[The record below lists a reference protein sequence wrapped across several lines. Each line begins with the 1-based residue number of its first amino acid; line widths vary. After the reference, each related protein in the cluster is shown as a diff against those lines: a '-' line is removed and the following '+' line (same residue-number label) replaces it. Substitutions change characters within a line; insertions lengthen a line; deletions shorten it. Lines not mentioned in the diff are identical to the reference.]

1 MKITA
6 KFKSQLY
13 SYFTKRVG
21 AFKYKHGWL
30 RVPVCPYCGREN
42 KMGINLSMYR
52 TNCFR
57 CGEHPNPAQMVMD
70 IEHFDTWSELVNFL
84 SNDDFNE
91 LEFREEK
98 VELAERKPIYL
109 PEGFTNIR
117 FGNSQLARSMQGYVQ
132 RRGFNVDDL
141 SRLGVGYC
149 RDGKLFGYLIIPFY
163 YHSELRYYNARNVL
177 GNGPRYNNPDKDTT
191 GLGKEFLI
199 YNHDALSMYNTVYI
213 CEGAINALTLGERA
227 IATMG
232 KAVSAYQVN
241 ELLKAPCERYIILLD
256 PDAKDKAINLALK
269 LVHYK
274 SVKVVFLPDGVDVND
289 LGKSKTL
296 RYVWNTHYQG
306 YQDLIKIRNSL
317 D

>member
-163 YHSELRYYNARNVL
+163 YHAELRYYNARNVL

-199 YNHDALSMYNTVYI
+199 YNHDAL
-213 CEGAINALTLGERA
+213 
-227 IATMG
+227 
-232 KAVSAYQVN
+232 
-241 ELLKAPCERYIILLD
+241 
-256 PDAKDKAINLALK
+256 
-269 LVHYK
+269 
-274 SVKVVFLPDGVDVND
+274 
-289 LGKSKTL
+289 
-296 RYVWNTHYQG
+296 
-306 YQDLIKIRNSL
+306 
-317 D
+317 

>member
-21 AFKYKHGWL
+21 AFPYKHGWL

-84 SNDDFNE
+84 SNGEFNE
-91 LEFREEK
+91 LEFHEEK
-98 VELAERKPIYL
+98 VELAERKPVYL

-117 FGNSQLARSMQGYVQ
+117 FGESQLARSMRGYVQ
-132 RRGFNVDDL
+132 RRGFNVEDL

-149 RDGKLFGYLIIPFY
+149 REGKLFGYLIIPFY
-163 YHSELRYYNARNVL
+163 YHAELRYYNARNVL
-177 GNGPRYNNPDKDTT
+177 GNGPRYNNPDKDRT

-199 YNHDALSMYNTVYI
+199 YNHDALSMYRTVYI

-227 IATMG
+227 VATMG
-232 KAVSAYQVN
+232 KAVSAYQIN

-256 PDAKDKAINLALK
+256 PDAKDRAISLALK
-269 LVHYK
+269 LVNYK
-274 SVKVVFLPDGVDVND
+274 RVKVVFLPDGVDVND
-289 LGKSKTL
+289 LGRSRTL
-296 RYVWNTHYQG
+296 RYVWETHYQG
-306 YQDLIKIRNSL
+306 YQELVQLRNSL
-317 D
+317 S